1 MSATSVLRLARVV
14 PPRLAVRGLLAR
26 LLRYDARHRTR
37 MDLKALD
44 DAMLRD
50 IGLTRAD
57 VDAELRRPLRW

>member
-1 MSATSVLRLARVV
+1 MSVPSVLRLAPVAR
-14 PPRLAVRGLLAR
+14 PRLTVRGVLAR
-26 LLRYDARHRTR
+26 LVRYDALHRNR